1 MKPLSTARSKAKI
14 YWVRVSWAIFFI
26 WLSAPLY
33 AQERLI
39 PFEQGGKWG
48 YQNASGKE
56 AIPPHFSVANEFS
69 PEGIAPVVDEQGW
82 AYIDARGK
90 ILIRP
95 FIVDNGPDYFQ
106 EGLARFMERG
116 KFGFFNQKGQVV
128 IQPRFDFAA
137 PFSEGLA
144 AYCTGCQMKPEGEL
158 RLVEGGI
165 WGYMDPKGNVAI
177 TPRFEAAEN
186 FASGKAR
193 VKLEGQWM
201 AIDKKGKSIMD
212 KNKKGSIGAA
222 WKEEDGTIV
231 LQLRAEAPGGI
242 MGDALLR
249 YPPGNGEYQ
258 EILRHLGGLE
268 KGEKKAVP
276 PWPEKNK

>member
-1 MKPLSTARSKAKI
+1 LH
-14 YWVRVSWAIFFI
+14 
-26 WLSAPLY
+26 
-33 AQERLI
+33 AQERFI

-48 YQNASGKE
+48 YQNANGKV
-56 AIPPHFSVANEFS
+56 AIPPRFSVANEFS

-82 AYIDARGK
+82 AYIDVRGK

-106 EGLARFMERG
+106 EGLARFVESG

-144 AYCTGCQMKPEGEL
+144 AYCTGCQMKPEGEH

-165 WGYMDPKGNVAI
+165 WGYMDPKGKAAI
-177 TPRFEAAEN
+177 TPRFEATEN

-201 AIDKKGKSIMD
+201 AIDKKGKSITE
-212 KNKKGSIGAA
+212 KNKKKPIGAA

-242 MGDALLR
+242 RGDALLR
-249 YPPGNGEYQ
+249 YPPGQGGDK

-268 KGEKKAVP
+268 KGEKKSVL
-276 PWPEKNK
+276 PWPEENE